1 MIKLNIMKG
10 LESLNELYIKVNSQL
25 GEIDAEISDS
35 KKKIK
40 KEINIL
46 IMDEKLKLLKLISD
60 GEKLNLNDL
69 MQKYLDEKEKKTLN
83 KDSVDILEIKNEDL
97 LDTITI
103 EGKTYFYE
111 NKEKGNVYDSKSKC
125 IGVFKNG
132 KITFN

>member
-1 MIKLNIMKG
+1 MKG

-40 KEINIL
+40 KEITIL

-69 MQKYLDEKEKKTLN
+69 MEKYLDEKEKKLLN
-83 KDSVDILEIKNEDL
+83 KDSINILDIKNEDL

-111 NKEKGNVYDSKSKC
+111 NKEKGNVYDTKSKC
-125 IGVFKNG
+125 IGIFKNG

>member
-1 MIKLNIMKG
+1 MKG

-60 GEKLNLNDL
+60 GEKLNLHDL

-83 KDSVDILEIKNEDL
+83 KDCVDILEIKNEDL

>member
-1 MIKLNIMKG
+1 MINLLIMKG

-40 KEINIL
+40 KEITIL

-69 MQKYLDEKEKKTLN
+69 MEKYLDEKEKKLLN
-83 KDSVDILEIKNEDL
+83 KDSINILDIKNEDL

-111 NKEKGNVYDSKSKC
+111 NKEKGNVYDTKSKC
-125 IGVFKNG
+125 IGIFKNG

>member
-1 MIKLNIMKG
+1 MKG

-46 IMDEKLKLLKLISD
+46 ITDEKLKLLKLISD

-83 KDSVDILEIKNEDL
+83 KDCVDILEIKNEDL

>member
-1 MIKLNIMKG
+1 MDKLIIMKG

-46 IMDEKLKLLKLISD
+46 ITDEKLKLLKLISD

-83 KDSVDILEIKNEDL
+83 KDCVDILEIKNEDL

>member
-1 MIKLNIMKG
+1 MKG

>member
-60 GEKLNLNDL
+60 GEKLNLHDL

-83 KDSVDILEIKNEDL
+83 KDCVDILEIKNEDL